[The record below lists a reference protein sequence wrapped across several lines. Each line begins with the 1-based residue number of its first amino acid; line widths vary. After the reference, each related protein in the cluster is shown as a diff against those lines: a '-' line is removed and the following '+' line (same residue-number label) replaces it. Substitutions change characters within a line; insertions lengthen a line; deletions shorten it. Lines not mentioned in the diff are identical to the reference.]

1 MTRAAATP
9 RAALRHGARTA
20 VPLGLAAL
28 PFGLVYGVAVAES
41 PIDSWLGIAASWIV
55 LAGAAQ
61 LTLLSLIDDGAAWP
75 IAVGT
80 ALLINARFAL
90 YSTAL
95 APSFRAFPAPWRF
108 GLPYLLTDQA
118 ASLALLQFELDHD
131 PIRRRSWFLGAGLL
145 FASGWWIGTLV
156 GYFAGGVLPERL
168 EIGFAVPAMFIA
180 LLIPA
185 LVDRPAVVA
194 AGVAGVVAVAASGL
208 PNGLNV
214 IAAALC
220 GIIAGRIL
228 PDRPVDR

>member
-1 MTRAAATP
+1 MTTVVTP

-41 PIDSWLGIAASWIV
+41 PIDAWLGIAASWIV

-61 LTLLSLIDDGAAWP
+61 LTLLGLIDDGVAWP

-95 APSFRAFPAPWRF
+95 AQAFRAFPVPWRL

-118 ASLALLQFELDHD
+118 ASLALQRFEVDHD
-131 PIRRRSWFLGAGLL
+131 PARRRWWFLGAGLL

-156 GYFAGGVLPERL
+156 GYFAGGLLPERL

-180 LLIPA
+180 LLVPSLIN
-185 LVDRPAVVA
+185 RPAVVA
-194 AGVAGVVAVAASGL
+194 AAVAGVVAVAASGL

-220 GIIAGRIL
+220 GIMTARL
-228 PDRPVDR
+228 LTTDTVAS